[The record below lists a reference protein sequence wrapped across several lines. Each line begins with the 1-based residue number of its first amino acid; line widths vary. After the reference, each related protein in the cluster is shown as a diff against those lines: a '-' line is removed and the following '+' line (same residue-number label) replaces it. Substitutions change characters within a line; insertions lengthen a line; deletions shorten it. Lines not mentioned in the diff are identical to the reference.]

1 MSVPAARSHEAEH
14 RHTPE
19 FEFIALVAVL
29 TALTAMS
36 IDTMLP
42 GIGIMAKDLGALH
55 DNDRQFIILGFFLG
69 MTLGTLFFGPLSDSL
84 GRRPAIFSGLA
95 VFCFGALLCMFAW
108 NFPVLVLGRIIQGI
122 GASSPRIVALAMV
135 RDGAKGAAMAR
146 IMSFVMSVFMLVP
159 IIAPS
164 VGQLVLDVSNWRT
177 IFGGFVVA
185 AILTGTWFGLRQEET
200 LDPEN
205 RQHIDVATLWH
216 SAVEVCTNR
225 VSLGYTLASGA
236 IFSVFTAYLGVCQQ
250 IFAEQYHQGTN
261 FKYWFG
267 AMATALALA
276 MITNGNLVMRL
287 GMRRLSKWALWGFCG
302 VWATVLVLC
311 LIFAGQPP
319 LLMVAV
325 LFYFWFF
332 CAGFTFGNFSALA
345 MEPMGHIAGM
355 AAAISGALS
364 QAIAVILGGFAGRF
378 YDGTL
383 TPLALFFVVFALI
396 GMGCAAWAEGGRGLV
411 KKSVA

>member
-1 MSVPAARSHEAEH
+1 MNAAKSEH
-14 RHTPE
+14 HTPE
-19 FEFIALVAVL
+19 FEFIAMVAVL

-42 GIGIMAKDLGALH
+42 GIGIMAQDLGAAH
-55 DNDRQFIILGFFLG
+55 ANDRQFIILGFFAG
-69 MTLGTLFFGPLSDSL
+69 MTLGTLIFGPWSDSS
-84 GRRPAIFSGLA
+84 GRRPAIFAGLG
-95 VFCFGALLCMFAW
+95 VFCLGALLCMFAW
-108 NFPVLVLGRIIQGI
+108 NFPILVLGRVIQGI
-122 GASSPRIVALAMV
+122 GAASPRIVALAMV

-159 IIAPS
+159 ILAPS
-164 VGQLVLDVSNWRT
+164 IGQLVLDVANWRY
-177 IFGGFVVA
+177 IFGGFVLA
-185 AILTGTWFGLRQEET
+185 ALGVGLWFGLHQEET
-200 LDPEN
+200 LAPEN
-205 RQHIDVATLWH
+205 RQRFSAANLWH

-225 VSLGYTLASGA
+225 VAFGYTLATGA
-236 IFSVFTAYLGVCQQ
+236 VFSVFTAYLGVCQQ

-267 AMATALALA
+267 GMATAIALA
-276 MITNGNLVMRL
+276 MILNGNLVVRL
-287 GMRRLSKWALWGFCG
+287 GMHNLSKWALWGFVG
-302 VWATVLVLC
+302 MWLAMVVLC

-319 LLMVAV
+319 LLLVAA

-332 CAGFTFGNFSALA
+332 CAGFTFGNFNAMA

-364 QAIAVILGGFAGRF
+364 QGMAIILGGIAGHF

-383 TPLALFFVVFALI
+383 TPLALFFVAYGVL
-396 GMGCAAWAEGGRGLV
+396 GMGFAAWAEGGRSVL